1 MPVMYKLR
9 QDNRECSNFKGYWFA
24 HTVNLGTID
33 TEDLAEIIQR
43 NCSLK
48 KSDVVAVMIE
58 LTELV
63 QQKLLDFHRVR
74 IGGLGSL
81 MVGIHG
87 RGAPTPQD
95 FSPSENIH
103 GLHLIFI
110 PEADF
115 LADGEV
121 VEMPKY
127 DKPY

>member
-24 HTVNLGTID
+24 HTVNLGTIN

-48 KSDVVAVMIE
+48 KSDVIAVMIE

-63 QQKLLDFHRVR
+63 QQKLLDSHRVR

-81 MVGIHG
+81 MIGIHG
-87 RGAPTPQD
+87 RGALTPQD
-95 FSPSENIH
+95 FSPSGNIH
-103 GLHLIFI
+103 GLHLTFI
-110 PEADF
+110 PDTDF